1 MLIHFETLGRILK
14 FYEGFFFF
22 FFEISEVFGC
32 VKVVVLV
39 AIVS

>member
-14 FYEGFFFF
+14 FYEGFFFLV
-22 FFEISEVFGC
+22 EISEVFGC